1 MRSGKLIYPI
11 VFCEAVKSESNF
23 EGETVNYVDKIRTR
37 ADVIYNNG
45 RKTIDSGE
53 IFTDYGLTFV
63 VWMYHDIKS
72 DMIIKFEDRIYSI
85 ENIKPD
91 RHRKIKEITT
101 RVINE

>member
-11 VFCEAVKSESNF
+11 VFCAAVKSESDF
-23 EGETVNYVDKIRTR
+23 EGETVRYVDKIRTR
-37 ADVIYNNG
+37 ADVIYDNG
-45 RKTIDSGE
+45 KKVIDAGE

-72 DMIIKFEDRIYSI
+72 DMVIKFQDRIYSI
-85 ENIKPD
+85 DNIKRD
-91 RHRKIKEITT
+91 RYRKTLEITT